1 MYKRRMQKEQIVIT
15 DAHNASHRACHPGH
29 SFGTISLV
37 ALPSQGIRRNR
48 VVCLF
53 LRAK

>member
-1 MYKRRMQKEQIVIT
+1 MQKEQIVIT
-15 DAHNASHRACHPGH
+15 DAHKASHRASHPRH
-29 SFGTISLV
+29 NFGAISLV
-37 ALPSQGIRRNR
+37 ALLSQGIRRSR